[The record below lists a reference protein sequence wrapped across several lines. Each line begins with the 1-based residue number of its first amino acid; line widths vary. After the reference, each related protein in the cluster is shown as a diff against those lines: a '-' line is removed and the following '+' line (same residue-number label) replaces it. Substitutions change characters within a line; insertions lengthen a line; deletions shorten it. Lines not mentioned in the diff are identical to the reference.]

1 MFNDFNDY
9 DRSLIFDLYVK
20 VLFCDVVLN
29 KEKLNNLKKL
39 LNVKYNHKIN
49 DLKVNDIIVYFKDKS
64 FSKRKIIYFN
74 LLYLLLSKDT
84 ITVNQYEYLN
94 NIKESFMINNYLNKD
109 IYKIAFEKI
118 DLDLKI
124 DKLLK

>member
-20 VLFCDVVLN
+20 VIFCDVILN
-29 KEKLNNLKKL
+29 KDKINNLKKL
-39 LNVKYNHKIN
+39 LNVKHNHKIN
-49 DLKVNDIIVYFKDKS
+49 DLKVNDIIVYFKDKQ